1 MASTTMA
8 KRAQAMWR
16 MRLHSAIRTALACII
31 IGCTTLLSPPSIAR
45 HLAFPSFSY
54 VTAIIIVPDAT
65 LGKVLRGCWSACCA
79 TLQVMPLSMVGLWIH
94 GFATDDNNFSP
105 LVASV
110 MVAGSAFLVAL
121 PGNTD
126 LMCKRI
132 AFAQLVIVYVDAV
145 VHGIRVNIVM
155 HPLRVASSTALGA
168 VASVLALLLFF
179 PWLAYFEVRKLYGMY
194 AENASERLDLY
205 IKALHSPNE
214 QIAMEILS
222 QAKPISQTGT
232 KLLQSIKLLEGSLRW
247 EKPWLR
253 FIVPCFTDPGNG
265 LHDIES
271 PMKGMEIALTSC
283 PCFQTTIIDE
293 KLMRVFS
300 HRVLQ
305 LLGLKLEQARCLLRT
320 HSMIVTETEG
330 VFENEFTIFSPES
343 ISLTSLDQPAIFFL
357 SCIKMCINDLIMTK
371 GSKDSG
377 GSDKVSSKRV
387 CINWTNLM
395 NRESLVFAC
404 KCSISL
410 GLAVL
415 LGLQF
420 NKRNGYWSGLTTAI
434 SFETGKVAIFTVA
447 NARAQGTALGSV
459 YGVLGCTAFQNFAR
473 IRFIAMIPWI
483 IFASILRH
491 SKMYSTAGG
500 DAAIIGALL
509 ILGRRRYGP
518 PSEFAIARLTEA
530 LIGLSCFIIIELV
543 IQPTRAATIAKN
555 HLLLCFGTLK
565 SCTKQ
570 IDLDSG
576 QINGFK
582 KKQRQLNSQV
592 EKLQKFIVDAEL
604 EPGFWFTPFPVSCYQ
619 NLQRSLSNV
628 VHLLYFM
635 AYSIESLI
643 QALDSCDAE
652 RNKIQEHLKKD
663 RQIVNDA
670 ISSSMKCIEKTISI
684 GMSRAFQD
692 QPEDHKVVYDL
703 EEGKSQREYTTT
715 STSNKEWKA
724 SSDFLEHSKEVIDNM
739 TSIEGKEENIRNIII
754 CLCSIGFCMSSL
766 MREVKDLEKG
776 VKELL
781 NWEHP

>member
-1 MASTTMA
+1 MATTTMA
-8 KRAQAMWR
+8 KRDQAMWR

-31 IGCTTLLSPPSIAR
+31 MGCTTLLSPPSIAR

-94 GFATDDNNFSP
+94 GFTTDDINFSP
-105 LVASV
+105 LVAAV
-110 MVAGSAFLVAL
+110 MVVGSAFLVAL

-126 LMCKRI
+126 LMSKRI
-132 AFAQLVIVYVDAV
+132 AFGQLVVVCVDAV
-145 VHGIRVNIVM
+145 IHGIRVNIVM

-194 AENASERLDLY
+194 AENASERLNLY

-222 QAKPISQTGT
+222 QAKPISLTGS
-232 KLLQSIKLLEGSLRW
+232 KLLQSIKLLELPKHPFVHEQGSLRW

-293 KLMRVFS
+293 KLLRVS

-305 LLGLKLEQARCLLRT
+305 LLGLKLEQAHCLLRT
-320 HSMIVTETEG
+320 HSMIATETEG
-330 VFENEFTIFSPES
+330 VFENEFTSLSPES
-343 ISLTSLDQPAIFFL
+343 ISLTSLDIPAIFFL

-377 GSDKVSSKRV
+377 GSDKASSKRV

-395 NRESLVFAC
+395 NRGSLVFAC
-404 KCSISL
+404 KCSILL

-415 LGLQF
+415 LGLLF
-420 NKRNGYWSGLTTAI
+420 NKRNGYWSGLTSAI
-434 SFETGKVAIFTVA
+434 SFETGKIAIFTVA

-459 YGVLGCTAFQNFAR
+459 YGVLGCTVFQNFAR

-483 IFASILRH
+483 IFSSILRN
-491 SKMYSTAGG
+491 SKMYSTGGG
-500 DAAIIGALL
+500 DAAVIGALL
-509 ILGRRRYGP
+509 ILGRKRYGP
-518 PSEFAIARLTEA
+518 PSEFGIARLTEA
-530 LIGLSCFIIIELV
+530 LIGLSCFIIIEL
-543 IQPTRAATIAKN
+543 
-555 HLLLCFGTLK
+555 
-565 SCTKQ
+565 
-570 IDLDSG
+570 
-576 QINGFK
+576 INGFM

-619 NLQRSLSNV
+619 NLQRSLSNK
-628 VHLLYFM
+628 
-635 AYSIESLI
+635 E
-643 QALDSCDAE
+643 DPGT
-652 RNKIQEHLKKD
+652 LKQ

-670 ISSSMKCIEKTISI
+670 ITSSMKCIETTISI

-692 QPEDHKVVYDL
+692 QPEDHKIVYDL
-703 EEGKSQREYTTT
+703 EEGKSQRDYTAT

-724 SSDFLEHSKEVIDNM
+724 SSDFLEHSKEVVDNM
-739 TSIEGKEENIRNIII
+739 TSIEGKEEVIRKMIL
-754 CLCSIGFCMSSL
+754 CLCSIGFCMSCL
-766 MREVKDLEKG
+766 MREVKELEKG
-776 VKELL
+776 IKELV

>member
-1 MASTTMA
+1 
-8 KRAQAMWR
+8 
-16 MRLHSAIRTALACII
+16 
-31 IGCTTLLSPPSIAR
+31 
-45 HLAFPSFSY
+45 
-54 VTAIIIVPDAT
+54 
-65 LGKVLRGCWSACCA
+65 
-79 TLQVMPLSMVGLWIH
+79 
-94 GFATDDNNFSP
+94 
-105 LVASV
+105 
-110 MVAGSAFLVAL
+110 
-121 PGNTD
+121 
-126 LMCKRI
+126 
-132 AFAQLVIVYVDAV
+132 
-145 VHGIRVNIVM
+145 
-155 HPLRVASSTALGA
+155 
-168 VASVLALLLFF
+168 
-179 PWLAYFEVRKLYGMY
+179 
-194 AENASERLDLY
+194 
-205 IKALHSPNE
+205 
-214 QIAMEILS
+214 
-222 QAKPISQTGT
+222 
-232 KLLQSIKLLEGSLRW
+232 
-247 EKPWLR
+247 
-253 FIVPCFTDPGNG
+253 
-265 LHDIES
+265 
-271 PMKGMEIALTSC
+271 MKGMEIALTSC